1 MSAADS
7 PEPAAV
13 NEPGDAYFAG
23 EYGLSRPEMARAGIK
38 MRRETDAA
46 RKSGQLREI
55 KSVADLTP

>member
-7 PEPAAV
+7 PEPATV
-13 NEPGDAYFAG
+13 NEPDDAYFAR
-23 EYGLSRPEMARAGIK
+23 EYGLSRPEMANAGLK
-38 MRRETDAA
+38 MRRETDDA